1 MNTIAVTVGAKR
13 ASAPPGN
20 RLREPRCVGA
30 DGALH
35 PYSAH
40 DAEGVRF
47 ILNAVTAGALG
58 GPLLRVNAGLGLNNE
73 RYVMH
78 EVLRPAGGPIALYT
92 TMRAVRLDIKDDEF
106 VIVWNVPWN
115 KVSGVDVGMQ
125 QQRERRVGR
134 GAGGGSQLPMV
145 IVASSSERHELLC
158 ERGLEQAERL
168 CKAAEELMH
177 A

>member
-1 MNTIAVTVGAKR
+1 M
-13 ASAPPGN
+13 
-20 RLREPRCVGA
+20 
-30 DGALH
+30 
-35 PYSAH
+35 
-40 DAEGVRF
+40 
-47 ILNAVTAGALG
+47 LNAVTAGALG

-92 TMRAVRLDIKDDEF
+92 TMRAVRLDIKDTEP

-115 KVSGVDVGMQ
+115 KVSGVD
-125 QQRERRVGR
+125 GR
-134 GAGGGSQLPMV
+134 AGGGSQLPMV
-145 IVASSSERHELLC
+145 IVATSSSERHELLC

>member
-1 MNTIAVTVGAKR
+1 M
-13 ASAPPGN
+13 
-20 RLREPRCVGA
+20 
-30 DGALH
+30 
-35 PYSAH
+35 
-40 DAEGVRF
+40 
-47 ILNAVTAGALG
+47 LNAVTAGALG

-92 TMRAVRLDIKDDEF
+92 TMRAVRLDIKDTEP

-115 KVSGVDVGMQ
+115 KVSGVDVGIV
-125 QQRERRVGR
+125 ERRVGR

-145 IVASSSERHELLC
+145 IVATSSSERHELLC